1 MAPDD
6 PIQAPPPEIAS
17 VAEVAGGHSPFRAE
31 APILP
36 RWLTCVTLGVLLVFV
51 GVQGTTL
58 FREWSALNSELR
70 KAADTVV
77 VGYLNVA
84 VNPSSA
90 ERPRDWYR
98 DDGDQTLLWS
108 GWTHNVGHGWFRVG
122 RGEVD
127 RTMISY
133 PLGRDMLQ
141 AIDHPLVEIEGGA
154 IWSRVPGSA
163 QVFGVEMGEVPS
175 VYPLRLL
182 DKVEVVNDHLGDR
195 PVLVAFSP
203 FSRIERS
210 VGVYDAVLEGRRV
223 TMGLSGYFHGTKPLL
238 YDRGTESLWVDME
251 SGLSAIAGPLKGSL
265 LRSLTRPTPM
275 SWSEWLSR
283 HPRSRLLVGAD
294 RSKPRPQL

>member
-1 MAPDD
+1 MTPDD
-6 PIQAPPPEIAS
+6 PIQAPPPETPS
-17 VAEVAGGHSPFRAE
+17 VAEVEGGESRPAAE

-36 RWLTCVTLGVLLVFV
+36 RWLTLVTLGVLLLFV
-51 GVQGTTL
+51 CLQGTTL
-58 FREWSALNSELR
+58 YREWSALTTELR
-70 KAADTVV
+70 KARDTVV
-77 VGYLNVA
+77 VGYVNIA

-90 ERPRDWYR
+90 ERPSDWYR
-98 DDGDQTLLWS
+98 DDGKHTLLWS

-127 RTMISY
+127 RAKISY

-141 AIDHPLVEIEGGA
+141 AIDYPLVEIEGGA
-154 IWSRVPGSA
+154 IWSRVPDSA
-163 QVFGVEMGEVPS
+163 QVFGVELGEVPS

-182 DKVEVVNDHLGDR
+182 DKVEVVNDQLGDR

-223 TMGLSGYFHGTKPLL
+223 TMGLSGYFHELKPIL
-238 YDRGTESLWVDME
+238 YDRGTESLWIDTD
-251 SGLSAIAGPLKGSL
+251 SGLSSIAGALKGSL
-265 LRSLTRPTPM
+265 LPSLTRPAPV
-275 SWSEWLSR
+275 SWSEWLAR